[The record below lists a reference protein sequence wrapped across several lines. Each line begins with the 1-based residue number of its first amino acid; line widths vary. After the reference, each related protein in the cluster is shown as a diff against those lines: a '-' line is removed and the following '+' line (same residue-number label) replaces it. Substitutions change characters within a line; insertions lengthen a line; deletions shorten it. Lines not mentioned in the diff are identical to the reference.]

1 MTRVQSLLTA
11 DTGCVIGLG
20 TLVGD
25 AVEIGAVMETIAG
38 LGNKLLTGSY
48 KANTGHT
55 YTGILPFSQTAHK
68 HIVCRCWIACTF

>member
-1 MTRVQSLLTA
+1 VLTA

-38 LGNKLLTGSY
+38 LGNTLLTGSY

-55 YTGILPFSQTAHK
+55 YTGILPFS
-68 HIVCRCWIACTF
+68 